1 MALMIKL
8 YSRFFL
14 FSTLSL
20 SLLISSGCGGS
31 GFNKIKG
38 KVSFADGSP
47 LTVGKI
53 VAESPEHR
61 VTATGYI
68 KPDGTFE
75 MGTATSNDGVPP
87 GTWQIA
93 IVGAVEQPIVYPD
106 RPNLNAGKVKQLI
119 KDTYANKNTSGITF
133 KVPEQVTWEI
143 SVQAP

>member
-1 MALMIKL
+1 MIKL

-38 KVSFADGSP
+38 KVFFADGSP

>member
-1 MALMIKL
+1 MIKL

-20 SLLISSGCGGS
+20 GLLACLGCGGS

-61 VTATGYI
+61 VTAVGYL

-75 MGTATSNDGVPP
+75 MGTNTSNDGLPP
-87 GTWQIA
+87 GNWQIA
-93 IVGAVEQPIVYPD
+93 IVGAVEQPVMYGD
-106 RPNLNAGKVKQLI
+106 RPNPNMGKGKPLI
-119 KDTYANKNTSGITF
+119 KESFANKTTSGISF
-133 KVPEQVTWEI
+133 KVPEQPTWDI
-143 SVQAP
+143 SVQVP

>member
-1 MALMIKL
+1 MIKL
-8 YSRFFL
+8 YSRFVL
-14 FSTLSL
+14 FSTLSFG
-20 SLLISSGCGGS
+20 LLACLGCGGS

-93 IVGAVEQPIVYPD
+93 IVGAVEQPIVYAD
-106 RPNLNAGKVKQLI
+106 RPNLNLGKVKPLI
-119 KDTYANKNTSGITF
+119 KDSFANKSTSGISF
-133 KVPEQVTWEI
+133 KVPEQATWDI

>member
-1 MALMIKL
+1 MIKL

-38 KVSFADGSP
+38 KVSFADGLP

-61 VTATGYI
+61 VTAAGYI

-119 KDTYANKNTSGITF
+119 KDSYANKNTSGITF
-133 KVPEQVTWEI
+133 KVPEQATWDI
-143 SVQAP
+143 AVQAP